1 MKQITIPSVLAL
13 LFAVV
18 NLAVSLVVSPA
29 ALAQS
34 AGGKP
39 IRIIVPY
46 PAGGT
51 TDLMARALQDPLQ
64 KSLGQTLLIENKAG
78 AGGIVAAR
86 EVARSTPDGNTLLF
100 INSGIV
106 AVAPFVVKD
115 AGIDGVKDFSPI
127 ALVSMSPLFMVINA
141 AVPANDLKGFI
152 DYVKRQPAPVEFAS
166 AGTGSF
172 GHLASEL
179 FARSAGLKMTHIP
192 YKGQAPTTN
201 AVVAGEVKMLITSA
215 SSAMNG
221 FIANGKLKLL
231 GVASSEPTPL
241 APGAPTVGSVLPG
254 YEAETWFGFIAA
266 AGTPPDVVAKLN
278 DAINRAL
285 QPAEMQQRFA
295 GFGVQVKTATPKQVG
310 EMIASDVARWSTVV
324 RENNIRA
331 E

>member
-1 MKQITIPSVLAL
+1 VRRLLLAL
-13 LFAVV
+13 LAVI
-18 NLAVSLVVSPA
+18 AVAPA
-29 ALAQS
+29 SAPAQ
-34 AGGKP
+34 GFPNKP
-39 IRIIVPY
+39 IRIIIPY

-51 TDLMARALQDPLQ
+51 TDLMARALQDPIQ
-64 KSLGQTLLIENKAG
+64 KALGQPVLIENKAG

-86 EVARSTPDGNTLLF
+86 EVARSTPDGHTLLF

-152 DYVKRQPAPVEFAS
+152 EYAKRQATPVEFAS

-215 SSAMNG
+215 SSTMNG

-231 GVASSEPTPL
+231 GVASAEPTPL

-285 QPAEMQQRFA
+285 QPAEMQQRFV

-310 EMIASDVARWSTVV
+310 DMIAADVARWSAVV
-324 RENNIRA
+324 RDNNIRA

>member
-1 MKQITIPSVLAL
+1 MRHLLLVL
-13 LFAVV
+13 
-18 NLAVSLVVSPA
+18 LAVIAIAPGMAPA
-29 ALAQS
+29 Q
-34 AGGKP
+34 GFPNKP
-39 IRIIVPY
+39 IRIIIPY

-51 TDLMARALQDPLQ
+51 TDLMARALQDPIQ
-64 KSLGQTLLIENKAG
+64 KSLGQPVLIENKAG

-86 EVARSTPDGNTLLF
+86 EVARSAPDGHTLLF

-152 DYVKRQPAPVEFAS
+152 EYAKRQSAPIEFAS

-179 FARSAGLKMTHIP
+179 FARSAGIKMTHIP

-215 SSAMNG
+215 SSTMNG

-231 GVASSEPTPL
+231 GVASSELTPL

-295 GFGVQVKTATPKQVG
+295 GFGVQVKTATPKRVG
-310 EMIASDVARWSTVV
+310 DMIAADVARWSTVV

>member
-1 MKQITIPSVLAL
+1 
-13 LFAVV
+13 
-18 NLAVSLVVSPA
+18 
-29 ALAQS
+29 
-34 AGGKP
+34 
-39 IRIIVPY
+39 
-46 PAGGT
+46 
-51 TDLMARALQDPLQ
+51 
-64 KSLGQTLLIENKAG
+64 
-78 AGGIVAAR
+78 
-86 EVARSTPDGNTLLF
+86 
-100 INSGIV
+100 
-106 AVAPFVVKD
+106 
-115 AGIDGVKDFSPI
+115 
-127 ALVSMSPLFMVINA
+127 
-141 AVPANDLKGFI
+141 
-152 DYVKRQPAPVEFAS
+152 
-166 AGTGSF
+166 
-172 GHLASEL
+172 
-179 FARSAGLKMTHIP
+179 
-192 YKGQAPTTN
+192 
-201 AVVAGEVKMLITSA
+201 
-215 SSAMNG
+215 MNG

>member
-1 MKQITIPSVLAL
+1 MGISVFVRTGL
-13 LFAVV
+13 
-18 NLAVSLVVSPA
+18 A
-29 ALAQS
+29 ALAAVVALATSSVAFGQAFPS
-34 AGGKP
+34 KP
-39 IRIIVPY
+39 IRFIVPY

-64 KSLGQTLLIENKAG
+64 KSLGQPVLVENKPG
-78 AGGIVAAR
+78 AGGLIAAR
-86 EVARSTPDGNTLLF
+86 EVARGSADGHTLLF

-115 AGIDGVKDFSPI
+115 PGIDGIKDFSPI
-127 ALVSMSPLFMVINA
+127 ALVSLSPLFLVIPA
-141 AVPANDLKGFI
+141 SIPANDLKGFI
-152 DYVKRQPAPVEFAS
+152 DYLKQQRSPPDFAS

-179 FARSAGLKMTHIP
+179 FARSVGVKMTHIP

-231 GVASSEPTPL
+231 GVASTEPTPL
-241 APGAPTVGSVLPG
+241 APGAPTVGSALPG
-254 YEAETWFGFIAA
+254 YAAETWFGFIAA
-266 AGTPPDVVAKLN
+266 AGTPPDVVNKLN
-278 DAINRAL
+278 GAINSAL

-295 GFGVQVKTATPKQVG
+295 GFGVQAKTATPKRLA
-310 EMIASDVARWSTVV
+310 EMIAEDVARWSVII
-324 RENNIRA
+324 RDNNIRS

>member
-1 MKQITIPSVLAL
+1 MRHLLLVL
-13 LFAVV
+13 
-18 NLAVSLVVSPA
+18 LAVIAIAPGMAPA
-29 ALAQS
+29 Q
-34 AGGKP
+34 GFPNKP
-39 IRIIVPY
+39 IRIIIPY

-51 TDLMARALQDPLQ
+51 TDLMARALQDPIQ
-64 KSLGQTLLIENKAG
+64 KSLGQPVLIENKAG

-86 EVARSTPDGNTLLF
+86 EVARSAPDGHTLLF

-152 DYVKRQPAPVEFAS
+152 EYAKRQSAPIEFAS

-179 FARSAGLKMTHIP
+179 FARSAGIKMTHIP

-215 SSAMNG
+215 SSTMNG

-231 GVASSEPTPL
+231 GVASSELTPL
-241 APGAPTVGSVLPG
+241 APGAPTVGSALPG

-295 GFGVQVKTATPKQVG
+295 GFGVQVKTATPKRVG
-310 EMIASDVARWSTVV
+310 DMIAADVARWSTVV